1 MDILYSLIDTDEKY
15 FNIVNS
21 KDSFM
26 NWSKNIYLNPKY
38 FKRYMK
44 IENKKRE

>member
-44 IENKKRE
+44 IEYKKRE